1 MSPSRSQLSRR
12 EDGSA
17 YIVALLVLLV
27 LTVLGLSLAL
37 VTQSELQIGANERT
51 IHRIFYGADSGVAAV
66 TARLTVTNDTDHMNK
81 FEIKD
86 PGANPLNLRTRV
98 DACIPVTVDVG
109 HANLSSINEGGAA
122 GSAETKRIS
131 YAVTSEA
138 TRLAGTGT
146 EAEKVPL
153 GRNTI
158 ALIMDLS
165 PRRPDTKA
173 ATGAA
178 NEECVT
184 RLKF

>member
-1 MSPSRSQLSRR
+1 MSTPRSQFSRR
-12 EDGSA
+12 EEGSA

-51 IHRIFYGADSGVAAV
+51 IHRIFYGADSGVAVV
-66 TARLTVTNDTDHMNK
+66 TARLTVTNDTDNLNK
-81 FEIKD
+81 FEIID

-98 DACIPVTVDVG
+98 DACIPVTVAVG

-122 GSAETKRIS
+122 GGSETKRIS

-138 TRLAGTGT
+138 TRLAGVGT
-146 EAEKVPL
+146 EAERVPL

-158 ALIMDLS
+158 SLIMDLS
-165 PRRPDTKA
+165 PRRADPKA
-173 ATGAA
+173 ATGSA
-178 NEECVT
+178 NEDCVS